1 MAVSANG
8 DVTILKAPLPSDPR
22 ALEAEIEVRRARLA
36 STIDELAGRVQPAA
50 LKQRAVQSVQ
60 HKVSA
65 FATDSDG
72 ALRVER
78 VGAVAVALVGVLAL
92 AVLRRRSRRHR

>member
-22 ALEAEIEVRRARLA
+22 ALEREIEARRARLA
-36 STIDELAGRVQPAA
+36 ATIDELAGRVQPAA
-50 LKQRAVQSVQ
+50 LKDRAVHSVQ
-60 HKVSA
+60 HKA
-65 FATDSDG
+65 LALTTDSDG

-78 VGAVAVALVGVLAL
+78 VGAVAVAVVGVLVL
-92 AVLRRRSRRHR
+92 VVLRRRSRRR